1 MLDSPDVGGAFPKN
15 DAPLWFRRDTIIRP
29 HARLVNQVSW
39 RYHLDMDETARTLLE
54 LVGCLARLIH
64 GEARGRAL
72 AAGLQP
78 VHLTALAYLRDA
90 NRYSNTPQALAE
102 FLGST
107 KGTVSQSL
115 LLLYRR
121 GLVEREADTRDGRVV
136 RLRLSAAGERLLSEA
151 GFEAQWTA
159 AAESLP
165 PKDAEIASRSLSSM
179 LRSLQRSQGGRTFGV
194 CATCAHF
201 TRQGPRSFRCGL
213 TGEPLTKTDSTK
225 ICREHTPA
233 AERLEAGAG
242 E

>member
-1 MLDSPDVGGAFPKN
+1 LYVSEN
-15 DAPLWFRRDTIIRP
+15 DAPLWFRRDTIILRL
-29 HARLVNQVSW
+29 AQLVNPVSW
-39 RYHLDMDETARTLLE
+39 RYHPAMGETARTLLE
-54 LVGCLARLIH
+54 LFGCLARLIH

-115 LLLYRR
+115 LVLYRK
-121 GLVEREADTRDGRVV
+121 GLVEREADARDGRVV
-136 RLRLSAAGERLLSEA
+136 RLRLSAAGERLLTEA
-151 GFEAQWTA
+151 GFAAQWTA
-159 AAESLP
+159 AVESLP
-165 PKDAEIASRSLSSM
+165 SKNAEIASRALSSV
-179 LRSLQRSQGGRTFGV
+179 LRALQRSQGGRTFGV

-233 AERLEAGAG
+233 AEGVGAG
-242 E
+242 VGK